1 MFRFFTIKKWYLWS
15 WVGSL
20 IILSSLW
27 VQVKIDVKI
36 NEWFGEFYDMIQKA
50 LGAPNAI
57 TIDEYWA
64 SLFSFITL
72 AAMYVGVAVIV
83 SYFTSHYLFR
93 WRTAMVEYYHSVYE
107 KARKIEGAS
116 QRVQEDTIK
125 FSRIMESLGTS
136 LIEAIMILVEFMPIL
151 FGLSIGIPIFF
162 FGDWD
167 YGLIV
172 GALIWSVGGTI
183 FLIVLGLI
191 LRLVGVEYDL
201 QKKEAAYRKILVIAE
216 DDGTIRP
223 KTIEEYWSS
232 LLSFIILAALYVGV
246 AVLISF
252 FTSHY
257 LFRWRTAMVEWY
269 HSVYDRARKIEGAS
283 QRVQEDT
290 IKFSRIMESLGT
302 SFIEAIMILV
312 EFMPILFGLSIGIPI
327 FFFGDWDYGLIVGAL
342 IWSVGGTIFLILLG
356 LILRLVGVEYDLQK
370 KEAAYRK
377 ILVIAED
384 DGTVRPK
391 TIEELFDGVR
401 SIHFLSYIRYL
412 YFNIGRIAYL
422 QANVLSAYVF
432 LAPAIVAGAVT
443 LGVMQQI
450 IRAFGRV
457 EGSMQYILKAW
468 PTIIELASVYKR
480 LREFESKINQEE
492 LIDEKV

>member
-15 WVGSL
+15 WAGSM

-27 VQVKIDVKI
+27 IQVKIDVKI

-50 LGAPNAI
+50 LGQPNAI
-57 TIDEYWA
+57 TIEEYWS
-64 SLFSFITL
+64 SLFSFIIL
-72 AAMYVGVAVIV
+72 AAMYVSVAVVV

-107 KARKIEGAS
+107 KARMIEGAS

-172 GALIWSVGGTI
+172 GALIWSIGGTI
-183 FLIVLGLI
+183 FLIILGLI
-191 LRLVGVEYDL
+191 LRLVG
-201 QKKEAAYRKILVIAE
+201 I
-216 DDGTIRP
+216 
-223 KTIEEYWSS
+223 
-232 LLSFIILAALYVGV
+232 
-246 AVLISF
+246 
-252 FTSHY
+252 
-257 LFRWRTAMVEWY
+257 
-269 HSVYDRARKIEGAS
+269 
-283 QRVQEDT
+283 
-290 IKFSRIMESLGT
+290 
-302 SFIEAIMILV
+302 
-312 EFMPILFGLSIGIPI
+312 
-327 FFFGDWDYGLIVGAL
+327 
-342 IWSVGGTIFLILLG
+342 
-356 LILRLVGVEYDLQK
+356 EYDLQK

-391 TIEELFDGVR
+391 SIEDFFDDVR

-480 LREFESKINQEE
+480 LREFETQLKIEE
-492 LIDEKV
+492 NEEKIKT

>member
-1 MFRFFTIKKWYLWS
+1 M
-15 WVGSL
+15 

-57 TIDEYWA
+57 TIEEYWE

-162 FGDWD
+162 FGDWE

-172 GALIWSVGGTI
+172 GALIWSIGGTV

-216 DDGTIRP
+216 DDGT
-223 KTIEEYWSS
+223 
-232 LLSFIILAALYVGV
+232 
-246 AVLISF
+246 
-252 FTSHY
+252 
-257 LFRWRTAMVEWY
+257 
-269 HSVYDRARKIEGAS
+269 
-283 QRVQEDT
+283 
-290 IKFSRIMESLGT
+290 
-302 SFIEAIMILV
+302 
-312 EFMPILFGLSIGIPI
+312 
-327 FFFGDWDYGLIVGAL
+327 
-342 IWSVGGTIFLILLG
+342 
-356 LILRLVGVEYDLQK
+356 
-370 KEAAYRK
+370 
-377 ILVIAED
+377 
-384 DGTVRPK
+384 VRPK
-391 TIEELFDGVR
+391 SIEELFDDVR

-480 LREFESKINQEE
+480 LREFENRLEANESLEQI
-492 LIDEKV
+492 